1 MVHQVKPN
9 RGFHLRLLLLAP
21 NGPARAFRRGL
32 LSAVLRQSW
41 APCKITALIRL
52 ESPKSV
58 ARVTNLAP
66 VLPLMTETNSEL
78 QSLLSQ

>member
-1 MVHQVKPN
+1 MTA
-9 RGFHLRLLLLAP
+9 FSLAI
-21 NGPARAFRRGL
+21 PAMLNVCHGTERTSSPFRRGL
-32 LSAVLRQSW
+32 LSRVLRQSW
-41 APCKITALIRL
+41 APCKITGLIRL

-58 ARVTNLAP
+58 AKVTNLAP